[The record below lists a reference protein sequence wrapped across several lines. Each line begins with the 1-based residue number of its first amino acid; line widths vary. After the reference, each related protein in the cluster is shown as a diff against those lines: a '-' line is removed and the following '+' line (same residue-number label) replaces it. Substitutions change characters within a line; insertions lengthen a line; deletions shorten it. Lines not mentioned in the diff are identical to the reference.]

1 MVKFGYI
8 NLYIKERIHV
18 YKLQISVYITQT
30 CRNFVNHLA
39 F

>member
-1 MVKFGYI
+1 MIKFGYI

-18 YKLQISVYITQT
+18 YKLQISVYIAQT
-30 CRNFVNHLA
+30 YSNFVNHLV